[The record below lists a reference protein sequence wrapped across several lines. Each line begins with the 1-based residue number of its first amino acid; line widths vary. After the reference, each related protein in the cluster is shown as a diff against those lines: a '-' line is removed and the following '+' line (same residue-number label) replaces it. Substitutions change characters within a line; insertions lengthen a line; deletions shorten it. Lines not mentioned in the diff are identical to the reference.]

1 MFRLLTSIVLALITV
16 TGCGRGSDKLDE
28 IKQDQREI
36 LFRLG
41 TLTKEIEQAAAR
53 APAAADAGSPQPKAL
68 DIVVGDSPVKG
79 PHDARV
85 TIVEFS
91 DFQCP
96 ACKTYDA
103 IVNQVLEQYPKN
115 VRLAYKQFP
124 LAEIH
129 PNATNAAKA
138 ALAAGRQGK
147 FWEMHDIIYQ
157 NQDQLGMDN
166 LKQYARKIG
175 LDVGRWEKDLGSP
188 EVQQQLSREADEG
201 RVAGVDST
209 PSFFVNGR
217 RVSEGTVEEF
227 KRLIQ
232 ESLDGSA
239 G

>member
-1 MFRLLTSIVLALITV
+1 MITIGTGMPYEHRGRVDRALGAGWPQTRSRPTRMEDWRMFRLLTSIVLALITV

-53 APAAADAGSPQPKAL
+53 APAAADAESPQPKAL

-124 LAEIH
+124 
-129 PNATNAAKA
+129 
-138 ALAAGRQGK
+138 
-147 FWEMHDIIYQ
+147 
-157 NQDQLGMDN
+157 
-166 LKQYARKIG
+166 
-175 LDVGRWEKDLGSP
+175 
-188 EVQQQLSREADEG
+188 
-201 RVAGVDST
+201 
-209 PSFFVNGR
+209 
-217 RVSEGTVEEF
+217 
-227 KRLIQ
+227 
-232 ESLDGSA
+232 
-239 G
+239 